1 MVKQYKRPESVLVV
15 VYTRAGKVLL
25 LRRKDRPAFWQSVT
39 GSMNWDEHD
48 RAVTARRELAEETG
62 LVDTTALR
70 DWHRTY
76 RFSIPPPWSERF
88 APGTRENVEHMF
100 SLELGDETAV
110 TLNPQEHVEFAW
122 LSFDE
127 ALKRV
132 SSWTNREAIELVQ
145 QAQAER
151 SGKTR

>member
-1 MVKQYKRPESVLVV
+1 VVKRYKRPESVLVV

-25 LRRKDRPAFWQSVT
+25 LRRKDRPTFWQSVT
-39 GSMNWDEHD
+39 GSMNWDEDD
-48 RAVTARRELAEETG
+48 RTVTARRELEEETG
-62 LVDTTALR
+62 LTDTATLR
-70 DWHRTY
+70 DWRRTY

-100 SLELGDETAV
+100 SLELDDETAI

-122 LSFDE
+122 LPYDE

-145 QAQAER
+145 QARAKH
-151 SGKTR
+151 SGEAR

>member
-1 MVKQYKRPESVLVV
+1 VKQYKRPESVLVV

-25 LRRKDRPAFWQSVT
+25 LRRTDRPSFWQSVT

-48 RAVTARRELAEETG
+48 RAVTARRELEEETG
-62 LVDTTALR
+62 LADTTGLQ
-70 DWHRTY
+70 DWHRSY
-76 RFSIPPPWSERF
+76 RFEIPPPWSARF

-100 SLELGDETAV
+100 SLELSREPVV

-127 ALKRV
+127 ALQRV
-132 SSWTNREAIELVQ
+132 SSWTNREAIELVRQ
-145 QAQAER
+145 LQRAHQGDA
-151 SGKTR
+151 G